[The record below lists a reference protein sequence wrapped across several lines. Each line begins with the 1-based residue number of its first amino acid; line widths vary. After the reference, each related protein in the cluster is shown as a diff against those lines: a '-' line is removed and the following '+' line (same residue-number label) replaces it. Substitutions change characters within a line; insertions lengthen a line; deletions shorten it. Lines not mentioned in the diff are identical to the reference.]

1 MNIISITE
9 LYEEIN
15 NNSENIIIINVLTES
30 EFRGCHIPGSIN
42 IPLEDLPSKIDSIDK
57 NKKVIVHCSH
67 ELSSASEEAYKIL
80 DKAGFTDL
88 HDYKRGLRE
97 WIQSDLKTS
106 GNCEDRYLH
115 ELDQK
120 R

>member
-9 LYEEIN
+9 LYEDTK
-15 NNSENIIIINVLTES
+15 NNSENIIVINVLS
-30 EFRGCHIPGSIN
+30 EPEFNGCHIPGSIN
-42 IPLEDLPSKIDSIDK
+42 IPLEKLPSKLDDIDK
-57 NKKVIVHCSH
+57 SKKVIVHCSH

-80 DKAGFTDL
+80 EKAGFPDV
-88 HDYKRGLRE
+88 HDYKRGIRE

-106 GNCEDRYLH
+106 GNCEARYLH

-120 R
+120 G